1 MPLAVAFALAAI
13 LSPTDPVT
21 VGCRL
26 VVGRDVATPVLGRII
41 GTLLQ
46 R

>member
-26 VVGRDVATPVLGRII
+26 VVGGDVDTGVLGRII
-41 GTLLQ
+41 RTLLQ